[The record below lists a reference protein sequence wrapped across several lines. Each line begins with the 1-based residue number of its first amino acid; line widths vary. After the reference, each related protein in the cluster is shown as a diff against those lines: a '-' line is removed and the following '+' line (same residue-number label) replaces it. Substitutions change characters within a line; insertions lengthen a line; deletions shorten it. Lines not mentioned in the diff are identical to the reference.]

1 MKQIRVFSFT
11 YIILV
16 VISVCYC
23 STLIS
28 ASAREYN
35 ASKIRIPR
43 TKDGLIKQLGK
54 DYIVYKKKNYIIAT
68 NLDKSNANYVV
79 NGVFDNCKKILSDQ
93 FFDKKANDIVTI
105 YIFKDKASYWAGLK
119 KVLNMSPISPYGH
132 YGDNERYIVLNYST
146 GPGTLVHELT
156 HSLMAID
163 FPGAPIWISEGLAS
177 LYEQC
182 RVENGRLIGEQN
194 WRLPELHRG
203 VKANRLTP
211 LKLLFQS
218 DTKVFRMLRESLHYS
233 ESRYFCKYLQERGVL
248 ERVYKA
254 FRDNPQNCNNGIKI
268 VELAFGKNIDAVEK
282 DWIDWVKLQEWNG
295 QGYK

>member
-1 MKQIRVFSFT
+1 MKKIRLLRLT
-11 YIILV
+11 YLIAAIVLV
-16 VISVCYC
+16 CCTVTLSSV
-23 STLIS
+23 
-28 ASAREYN
+28 SAREYN
-35 ASKIRIPR
+35 ECNINIPR
-43 TKDGLIKQLGK
+43 TKEGLIKQLGK
-54 DYIVYKKKNYIIAT
+54 NFNVYQKQNYIIAT
-68 NLDKSNANYVV
+68 NLDKSNADYVV
-79 NGVFDNCKKILSDQ
+79 NGVFDNCKRILSEQ
-93 FFDKKANDIVTI
+93 FFDKKADDIVTI

-132 YGDNERYIVLNYST
+132 YGHNDRYIVLNYST

-182 RVENGRLIGEQN
+182 RVEDGRLKGEQN

-203 VKANRLTP
+203 IKSNRLTP

-254 FRDNPQNCNNGIKI
+254 FRNNPENSNNGIKI

-295 QGYK
+295 KGYK